1 MEFKDFADILK
12 THIDVDADDDVFFLD
27 LFDNYLR
34 EPTDEDLQKLEDAA
48 KKKQEKTKKPAK
60 LESWNPF
67 DDIDK
72 DAQERLF
79 RGQRS
84 FPIPKL
90 KKIYARRDDNRFAGY
105 INGQKKT
112 VVAHIEED
120 FCRVIPSFTDE
131 QSIGYACQDWLT
143 QFIQREIDRDRGSQP
158 DSPSSRMTAQQ
169 FRASFYVDWS
179 EGKIHYGNETIA
191 IPPDLIPPKEI
202 AEEEDLYVAALLDAY
217 AQAAKLPPITRN
229 QVDQLKRIYRD
240 NFRDQRINY
249 YAAVRITRIIR
260 ECFVDDEEELNRW
273 LNESSDYISVTR
285 QDDYDDGF
293 QRLKAVLKKV
303 VDCKTTSAVDQ
314 CDRLIGPKER
324 QGAVHLL
331 VNNQRFVWVN
341 EDDE

>member
-105 INGQKKT
+105 INGQKKS
-112 VVAHIEED
+112 VVAHI
-120 FCRVIPSFTDE
+120 
-131 QSIGYACQDWLT
+131 
-143 QFIQREIDRDRGSQP
+143 
-158 DSPSSRMTAQQ
+158 
-169 FRASFYVDWS
+169 
-179 EGKIHYGNETIA
+179 
-191 IPPDLIPPKEI
+191 
-202 AEEEDLYVAALLDAY
+202 
-217 AQAAKLPPITRN
+217 
-229 QVDQLKRIYRD
+229 
-240 NFRDQRINY
+240 
-249 YAAVRITRIIR
+249 
-260 ECFVDDEEELNRW
+260 
-273 LNESSDYISVTR
+273 
-285 QDDYDDGF
+285 
-293 QRLKAVLKKV
+293 
-303 VDCKTTSAVDQ
+303 
-314 CDRLIGPKER
+314 
-324 QGAVHLL
+324 
-331 VNNQRFVWVN
+331 
-341 EDDE
+341 